1 MKTKKIYNKIQNKN
15 HRDKVNKYF
24 KDLLHNFQMK
34 KT

>member
-15 HRDKVNKYF
+15 HRDKLNKSF
-24 KDLLHNFQMK
+24 KDLLHYAQMI